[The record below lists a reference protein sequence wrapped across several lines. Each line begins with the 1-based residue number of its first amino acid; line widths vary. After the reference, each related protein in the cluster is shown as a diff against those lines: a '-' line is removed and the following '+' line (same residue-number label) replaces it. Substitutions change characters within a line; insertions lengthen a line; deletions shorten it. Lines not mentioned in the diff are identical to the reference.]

1 MTVTVRRASTDEDV
15 ARARE
20 LVEEYAASLEFAL
33 DFQDFEKELAEF
45 PGEYG
50 PPAGVILLAE
60 LGGEAVGCVC
70 LRRFSRGVCEMKRLY
85 VAPSAR
91 GSGVGRTLT
100 EALLDEGRRLAY
112 TRMRLDTVVAMGA
125 ANALYRSLG
134 FREIEPY
141 RVNPLDGATFFERD
155 L

>member
-1 MTVTVRRASTDEDV
+1 MVTVRRASTDEDV
-15 ARARE
+15 ARARA
-20 LVEEYAASLEFAL
+20 LVEEYAASLGFDL
-33 DFQDFEKELAEF
+33 DFQGFEAELAAF

-50 PPAGVILLAE
+50 PPTGAILLAE
-60 LGGEAVGCVC
+60 RDGAAVGCVC
-70 LRRFSRGVCEMKRLY
+70 LRRFSEDVCEMKRLY

-91 GSGVGRTLT
+91 GSEAGRALA
-100 EALLDEGRRLAY
+100 EALFDEGRRLGY
-112 TRMRLDTVVAMGA
+112 CRMRLDTVVAMSA

-134 FREIEPY
+134 FREIDPY